1 MPALFPCRCCG
12 YRTLSSPG
20 PASYE
25 ICPVCFWEDND
36 DRRGFA
42 YDLSNAVS
50 LTEGYRNFEAF
61 GACEPEWRN
70 EVRAPQA
77 SEARDAGWLPFA
89 EQREVDRAAL
99 VEQISSA
106 FGSLRI
112 LPGGMRLYE
121 AELADGHGS
130 EGPWAL
136 ARKHDTYERVD
147 EVPDEAIAQ
156 CYSSLSFFDPEGCAS
171 IWAPTSVRV
180 SWRPGQSTALRCSTA
195 PNAAPSWRSCA
206 TCRETITWAK
216 TPSER
221 CHIGRKESPRARD
234 TGYRPRATVFMCLSF
249 DVERW
254 AFHELAMTCRCRG
267 RGGNPNTLRGGR
279 DAPRTQP

>member
-156 CYSSLSFFDPEGCAS
+156 CYSSLSFFDPEGLRFHMGAYMGWAVRNPKGSMSREYTVSALTVCAGELEAWS
-171 IWAPTSVRV
+171 KHRF
-180 SWRPGQSTALRCSTA
+180 ALFDRA
-195 PNAAPSWRSCA
+195 Q
-206 TCRETITWAK
+206 CRAIVAFLRYLSRDDYLGK
-216 TPSER
+216 DAER
-221 CHIGRKESPRARD
+221 ALPYWQEKVAS
-234 TGYRPRATVFMCLSF
+234 SS
-249 DVERW
+249 
-254 AFHELAMTCRCRG
+254 
-267 RGGNPNTLRGGR
+267 
-279 DAPRTQP
+279 